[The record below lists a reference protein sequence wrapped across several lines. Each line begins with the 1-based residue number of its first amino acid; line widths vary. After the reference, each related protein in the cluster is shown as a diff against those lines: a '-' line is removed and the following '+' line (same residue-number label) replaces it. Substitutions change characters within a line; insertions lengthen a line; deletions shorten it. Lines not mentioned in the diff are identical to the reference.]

1 MSKRVLSLVLAL
13 IASLA
18 APALCAPAWAGPM
31 LRRASLSATGT
42 GPVWP
47 AYPQT
52 GLGPATGDQAPS
64 VSATG
69 ADRPPAAFAAPFGFR
84 SALVGATPVGDGPSL
99 LALNSATHTIYVAN
113 GANDNGPSAGG
124 DTVSVIDA
132 RQCNAHNLSR
142 CPGPWP
148 TIAVGNRTPGD
159 LPSGIAIDQAT
170 DTVYVANVGANT
182 VSVFNGAT
190 CNALDHAGC
199 GQTPANVPVGL
210 GPVDLFDDPA
220 THTVYVANFDAPP
233 LGNNNSTAVSL
244 IDTKT
249 CNATDLSACPTTAP
263 PTVDVGNPPDQV
275 AVDQSNHTV
284 YVTTLAGWSVFD
296 ADTCNATSQ
305 VGCGSIGYLAG
316 DSAGPNDGQVDAAN
330 ETLYTANYDN
340 TISAFNLRDCDAANL
355 AGCATDAPGT
365 VTIPNVSSDQSD
377 LYVAVDAPLDS
388 VYVSY
393 QNQDLL
399 AVVDTRTCN
408 GGDLAGCAA
417 EVAPS
422 IHTGAS
428 PEGVILDPAT
438 QTLYAV
444 NEADNNVSVINPA
457 RCDAFTTQ
465 GCTHPAP
472 SIPVPSGPENL
483 AIDAAVHTAYITA
496 GGLTAGSGTV
506 ELVDTT
512 RCNAHR
518 LAGCTHPLPQF
529 SAGQYPGAVA
539 VDPATH
545 TVYIAN
551 YGAGSTGTVSVI
563 DDRTCNA
570 TDQHGCTNQQTL
582 QVPGGHA
589 EEIAIDPVT
598 DTLYVGTDTA
608 SGPNLIS
615 VFNAGTCNA
624 TDASDCTQTPSVMR
638 VGDSGGHGLD
648 LTVDDLTNTLYVSNN
663 PYADPAGNAIY
674 VFDGATC
681 DALYRAGC
689 RQTPATITVGTD
701 PAGLAVDPRTNT
713 VYAVVQAEGDYAA
726 HVAVIDGAT
735 CDGATTA
742 GCDQTPAVAPAGF
755 GALELA
761 IDPLTDQVLTANFQD
776 ASVYEFDGSTCNAS
790 NTTGC
795 TRPPRE
801 EAVSNYPFAV
811 AIDATS
817 GTAYVTDINDVSVL
831 SIGRDCASPRAVTGH

>member
-1 MSKRVLSLVLAL
+1 MSNRNLSVLLGL
-13 IASLA
+13 IACLA
-18 APALCAPAWAGPM
+18 APPLCAS
-31 LRRASLSATGT
+31 ASASPQPRHTLAQARDTDL
-42 GPVWP
+42 VWP
-47 AYPQT
+47 ADPQ
-52 GLGPATGDQAPS
+52 ARS
-64 VSATG
+64 RVSA
-69 ADRPPAAFAAPFGFR
+69 DQPASPTLAAAIPSALGEPFGFG
-84 SALVGATPVGDGPSL
+84 SALVGSTRVGNAPSL
-99 LALNSATHTIYVAN
+99 LALNPVTHTIYVAN
-113 GANDNGPSAGG
+113 GNNDNGPSAGG

-132 RQCNAHNLSR
+132 RRCNAQDLAR

-148 TIAVGNRTPGD
+148 TITVGNRTLGD
-159 LPSGIAIDQAT
+159 LPSGVAIDQAT
-170 DTVYVANVGANT
+170 DTVYVTNVGANT

-190 CNALDHAGC
+190 CSALDSSGC
-199 GQTPANVPVGL
+199 NQTPATVPVGL
-210 GPVDLFDDPA
+210 GPIDLFDDPA

-233 LGNNNSTAVSL
+233 LGSNNSTAVSM

-249 CNATDLSACPTTAP
+249 CNATDLAACPKTPP

-296 ADTCNATSQ
+296 ADTCNGANQS
-305 VGCGSIGYLAG
+305 GCGSIGYLSG
-316 DSAGPNDGQVDAAN
+316 DPAGPNDGQVDAAN
-330 ETLYTANYDN
+330 DTLYTANYDN
-340 TISAFNLRDCDAANL
+340 TISAFNLHDCNAANL
-355 AGCATDAPGT
+355 AGCATDAPGV
-365 VTIPNVSSDQSD
+365 VTIPNVSPDRSD

-399 AVVDTRTCN
+399 AVVDTRTCS
-408 GGDLAGCAA
+408 GADLAGCAA
-417 EVAPS
+417 EVPPS
-422 IHTGAS
+422 IHTGGS

-444 NEADNNVSVINPA
+444 NEADNNVSVINA
-457 RCDAFTTQ
+457 YGCDAFTTR
-465 GCTHPAP
+465 GCVHPGP
-472 SIPVPSGPENL
+472 SIPFPLGPERL
-483 AIDAAVHTAYITA
+483 AVDAAAHTGYVTGGVA
-496 GGLTAGSGTV
+496 GASDGGVA
-506 ELVDTT
+506 LVDVT
-512 RCNAHR
+512 RCRAHR
-518 LAGCTHPLPQF
+518 LAGCTQPLPQF
-529 SAGQYPGAVA
+529 SVGQYPGAVV

-545 TVYIAN
+545 TVYISN

-563 DDRTCNA
+563 DDRTCNV
-570 TDQHGCTNQQTL
+570 TDQRGCTDQQTL
-582 QVPGGHA
+582 QVPGGNA
-589 EEIAIDPVT
+589 DDIAIDPVT
-598 DTLYVGTDTA
+598 NTLYVGTDTA

-615 VFNAGTCNA
+615 VFDAGTCNA
-624 TDASDCTQTPSVMR
+624 TDASDCTQTPSVMK
-638 VGDSGGHGLD
+638 VGDSGGQGVD
-648 LTVDDLTNTLYVSNN
+648 LIVNDLTNTLYVSNN
-663 PYADPAGNAIY
+663 PYADLAGDAIY

-689 RQTPATITVGTD
+689 RRAPATITVGND

-713 VYAVVQAEGDYAA
+713 VYAVVHAEGDYAA

-742 GCDQTPAVAPAGF
+742 GCNQMPAVAPAGF

-761 IDPLTDQVLTANFQD
+761 IDPITDQVLTANTGD

-811 AIDATS
+811 AIDTTS

-831 SIGRDCASPRAVTGH
+831 SIGRDCASPRAR